1 MLSFIYTECHI
12 QALYADNRYAEC
24 RHAKCRHD
32 ECRGAVLLFMTH
44 RQRITA
50 TNLPKHPFKCC
61 EFVKNQI
68 LKKKKC

>member
-1 MLSFIYTECHI
+1 MLSVTYSPYVEY
-12 QALYADNRYAEC
+12 QYAKRRYA
-24 RHAKCRHD
+24 

-50 TNLPKHPFKCC
+50 THLPKHPFKCC

-68 LKKKKC
+68 LKKKKCDRH